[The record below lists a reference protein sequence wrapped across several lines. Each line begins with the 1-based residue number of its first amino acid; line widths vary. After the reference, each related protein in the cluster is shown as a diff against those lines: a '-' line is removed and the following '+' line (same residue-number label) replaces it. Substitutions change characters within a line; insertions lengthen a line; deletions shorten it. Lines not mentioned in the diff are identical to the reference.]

1 MTFTEAVGLAKAGN
15 EAGFTYLY
23 EQTYKKS
30 FYVAKKYMK
39 NDDTG
44 AEDVL
49 QIAYV
54 KAFNNLGQ
62 LEDPEKFQGW
72 FSRIVANTSFR
83 ELQKKTPTLFSQ
95 MNDED
100 TDIKFEDT
108 IENSNVDFQ
117 PEASIDGKETQRLV
131 KEMLDTLSD
140 EQRMCVMMYYYEDI
154 PVKDEALILG
164 VSENTVKSRLN
175 YGRKAIKE
183 KVLDLEKR
191 GTKLYGILPIG
202 FFIYLLKQDAA
213 AATPLAGLAGISGI
227 IGSASSS
234 AAGNIKAGASHVAKK
249 AAASATKAALRVK
262 VTIGAA
268 AAAVAVTAGVT
279 VAVKRAKPAY
289 TDVPC
294 VVIAFHEKLG
304 ENKYNCYYMDT
315 WTDPGTSIL
324 KEKVFTIS
332 DNASINLYDS
342 SEADVDKNDLFEMTG
357 KDFKKLKFESVIPY
371 NQYEIH
377 DLDKNLCGSIN
388 SSSISSDNI
397 TYFYESNIFGETN
410 SGLVVRDWRL
420 FIDVPPYNDDGVP
433 FIDERP
439 EKDKLTDED
448 AVVKIPQS
456 YEDVTATTAESS
468 ETSAEET
475 MSTEETTT
483 STVSSDV
490 SESDKK
496 EAAEEEARVVVE
508 FLGNVSSY
516 NAENPEFFWDCI
528 YGYIIMY
535 PEQCNAIEK
544 ATTEDTPSS
553 IIVDKAMAE
562 QVAAGM
568 FAGCTKLLPIPAEH
582 MDPISVDPS
591 DPDKY
596 VLYVGDA
603 SPYDIELKSWK
614 DNGDGTYEAQYEL
627 TEWPEGNLVCIE
639 TVTYCDNTYSVGGAK
654 PLLPISV
661 ISAEFQDI

>member
-1 MTFTEAVGLAKAGN
+1 MISIHRTGD
-15 EAGFTYLY
+15 GF
-23 EQTYKKS
+23 
-30 FYVAKKYMK
+30 
-39 NDDTG
+39 
-44 AEDVL
+44 
-49 QIAYV
+49 
-54 KAFNNLGQ
+54 
-62 LEDPEKFQGW
+62 
-72 FSRIVANTSFR
+72 R
-83 ELQKKTPTLFSQ
+83 
-95 MNDED
+95 
-100 TDIKFEDT
+100 
-108 IENSNVDFQ
+108 
-117 PEASIDGKETQRLV
+117 
-131 KEMLDTLSD
+131 
-140 EQRMCVMMYYYEDI
+140 
-154 PVKDEALILG
+154 
-164 VSENTVKSRLN
+164 
-175 YGRKAIKE
+175 
-183 KVLDLEKR
+183 
-191 GTKLYGILPIG
+191 
-202 FFIYLLKQDAA
+202 
-213 AATPLAGLAGISGI
+213 
-227 IGSASSS
+227 
-234 AAGNIKAGASHVAKK
+234 
-249 AAASATKAALRVK
+249 
-262 VTIGAA
+262 
-268 AAAVAVTAGVT
+268 
-279 VAVKRAKPAY
+279 
-289 TDVPC
+289 
-294 VVIAFHEKLG
+294 
-304 ENKYNCYYMDT
+304 
-315 WTDPGTSIL
+315 
-324 KEKVFTIS
+324 
-332 DNASINLYDS
+332 
-342 SEADVDKNDLFEMTG
+342 
-357 KDFKKLKFESVIPY
+357 
-371 NQYEIH
+371 
-377 DLDKNLCGSIN
+377 
-388 SSSISSDNI
+388 
-397 TYFYESNIFGETN
+397 
-410 SGLVVRDWRL
+410 SGLL
-420 FIDVPPYNDDGVP
+420 
-433 FIDERP
+433 
-439 EKDKLTDED
+439 KLTDED